1 MVKSPRKMKNFLLR
15 FLSAGRTPVFIL
27 KFLYPLNR
35 KLQEIKY
42 LSKLTPNL
50 SEYYNGFLKGLY
62 MYEKRTYRNLVKTDD
77 LVKFEVI
84 VKETDLLV
92 RAERDLSKETRE
104 FVLKYRHQLET
115 YIAMNPEFQ
124 KSLIPLME
132 DPYAPEIVHQMIQ
145 TSQLAHVG
153 PMAAV
158 AGAMAESVSKDLLKL
173 SKEVIVE
180 NGGDIYLATSRERTI
195 GIYAGDSPLSLKI
208 GIVISP
214 EETPLG
220 VCTSSGTV
228 GPSLSF
234 GKANAV
240 CILSKSAALADAAA
254 TAVGNVVK
262 EKKDIEL
269 GLEKGREIVGVLGAL
284 IIVEEKMGAWGN
296 IKLTQL

>member
-1 MVKSPRKMKNFLLR
+1 M
-15 FLSAGRTPVFIL
+15 
-27 KFLYPLNR
+27 R

-50 SEYYNGFLKGLY
+50 VEYYNEILKELC

-77 LVKFEVI
+77 LIKFEVV

-92 RAERDLSKETRE
+92 RAERDLSQETRE
-104 FVLKYRHQLET
+104 SVLKYRHQLET

-124 KSLIPLME
+124 KSLVPLTD
-132 DPYAPEIVHQMIQ
+132 DPYAPEIVKEMIL

-158 AGAMAESVSKDLLKL
+158 AGAMAEWVSKDLLKL

-180 NGGDIYLATSRERTI
+180 NGGDIFLATSKERTI
-195 GIYAGDSPLSLKI
+195 GIYAGDSPLSFKI
-208 GIVISP
+208 GIVIQP
-214 EETPLG
+214 KETPLG
-220 VCTSSGTV
+220 ICTSSGKV
-228 GPSLSF
+228 GPSLSL

-240 CILSKSAALADAAA
+240 CILAKSSTLADAAA

-262 EKKDIEL
+262 EKKDIEW
-269 GLEKGREIVGVLGAL
+269 GLERGKGIVGVLGTL
-284 IIVEEKMGAWGN
+284 IIFEEKMGVWGN
-296 IKLTQL
+296 IKLIQL